1 MKKYLL
7 LLLLPGFTL
16 LQYCSS
22 SKKAKAPA
30 ATVAIVNFD
39 DHVKPLVNSKCGPC
53 HTVGNKTHIGIYK
66 EAVEHADDIIRRI
79 NLTPGE
85 KDFMPAKH
93 DKLSDSVIAVFA
105 KWKADGLLEKANP

>member
-22 SKKAKAPA
+22 SKKAKAPEPVVSKV
-30 ATVAIVNFD
+30 TFD

-53 HTVGNKTHIGIYK
+53 HTIGNKTHIGNYK
-66 EAVEHADDIIRRI
+66 EASEHADEIIRRI
-79 NLTPGE
+79 SLTPAD

-93 DKLSDSVIAVFA
+93 DKLPDSVIAVFA